1 MEMTIKKKTY
11 VAPEAEL
18 CENFCQP
25 FMINIGSG
33 ETTPEES
40 DANNSFFGDV
50 EEGKDH
56 SFSVWDEM

>member
-1 MEMTIKKKTY
+1 
-11 VAPEAEL
+11 
-18 CENFCQP
+18 
-25 FMINIGSG
+25 MINIGSG

-40 DANNSFFGDV
+40 DANNSFFEDV

>member
-40 DANNSFFGDV
+40 DPNNSFFEDV